1 MTRRSPPDQASSL
14 ILSQRPRY
22 LLSHYYDP
30 SEASGGHKHD
40 LARKFFVN
48 SRIQQERDR
57 KSGSGCS
64 GAGWLVGLSIVRVRG
79 RLIGFASPLLG
90 LCQIEYPE
98 KLLREDEIL
107 GAENLVGA
115 RVVQVS
121 KDDLGIDKQL
131 ALEKRLGLDHRSF
144 TSQVLE
150 GDLVDQLVTGAGHAQ
165 EISSGNLGEDDLLGE
180 PTRFSDQDPSGL
192 GQPFDDQRGGHDRIA
207 GEMIVQMLLSQCEVL
222 DRPRELAAAKF
233 QELVDP
239 DPTHRRKGS
248 PQEKKGGEG
257 TRRTASSPGK
267 PAERGQMPS
276 RRTTPQVRPR
286 PVPKQPL
293 HLTTA
298 HATGSGRQLALN
310 IMNQHVDRVK
320 IPDIFDVGIG
330 SKLAQV
336 GVRQPGLELADA
348 LAGQLAVR
356 DPFRIGH
363 QVLGEQLTAWDL
375 DPEIPLQTEDD
386 VQKINRF
393 GAQVPLQGCLLGH
406 VFLVHA
412 QCIHQGRLDFLEDL
426 IVRWHVILRIKGIA
440 AQPQSRPT
448 GRGTKD
454 QVGSLNRRR
463 KRAFN
468 FKGLSSGKASQCVGR
483 PESVTRPRWV

>member
-30 SEASGGHKHD
+30 SEASGGHKLD
-40 LARKFFVN
+40 LDDKFSLN
-48 SRIQQERDR
+48 PRSQQECDR

-64 GAGWLVGLSIVRVRG
+64 GAGRLAGLSIVRG
-79 RLIGFASPLLG
+79 RLIGFARPLLG

-98 KLLREDEIL
+98 KLLREDKIL

-144 TSQVLE
+144 ASQVLE

-239 DPTHRRKGS
+239 DPTHRQEGS
-248 PQEKKGGEG
+248 PQEKKWETGLDGQQAVPE
-257 TRRTASSPGK
+257 T
-267 PAERGQMPS
+267 AERGQMPS
-276 RRTTPQVRPR
+276 RRTPPQVRPR
-286 PVPKQPL
+286 PVPKQ
-293 HLTTA
+293 
-298 HATGSGRQLALN
+298 
-310 IMNQHVDRVK
+310 
-320 IPDIFDVGIG
+320 
-330 SKLAQV
+330 
-336 GVRQPGLELADA
+336 
-348 LAGQLAVR
+348 
-356 DPFRIGH
+356 
-363 QVLGEQLTAWDL
+363 
-375 DPEIPLQTEDD
+375 
-386 VQKINRF
+386 
-393 GAQVPLQGCLLGH
+393 
-406 VFLVHA
+406 
-412 QCIHQGRLDFLEDL
+412 
-426 IVRWHVILRIKGIA
+426 
-440 AQPQSRPT
+440 
-448 GRGTKD
+448 
-454 QVGSLNRRR
+454 
-463 KRAFN
+463 
-468 FKGLSSGKASQCVGR
+468 
-483 PESVTRPRWV
+483 